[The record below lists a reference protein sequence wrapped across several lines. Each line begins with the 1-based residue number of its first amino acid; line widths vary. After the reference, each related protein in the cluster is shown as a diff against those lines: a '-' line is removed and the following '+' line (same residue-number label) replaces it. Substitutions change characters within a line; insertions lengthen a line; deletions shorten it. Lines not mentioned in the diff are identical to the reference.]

1 MIVTIPSVLNS
12 EELQKLRKLAAQ
24 VPFAEGKE
32 TAGFRAKMVKNNE
45 QMAKDAEGR
54 RELQEIVVRG
64 LANSKE
70 FRRTGMPHKIRPPL
84 ISRYRVGMSY
94 GPHVDDALM
103 GQPFQR
109 ERSDISV
116 TVFISDASEY
126 DGGELV
132 IHSPY
137 GVQEIKLP
145 AGYAVTY
152 PSNTLHE
159 VAEVTRGERLV
170 GVTWVQ
176 SYVRDERQRQ
186 ILSDMFMVREK
197 LHHLDPKGHE
207 TNLAFHI
214 HSNLIRMW
222 SET

>member
-1 MIVTIPSVLNS
+1 MIVTIPSVLSS
-12 EELQKLRKLAAQ
+12 EELQKLRQLAAKTT
-24 VPFAEGKE
+24 FAEGKE

-70 FRRTGMPHKIRPPL
+70 FRRTAMPHKIRPPL

-94 GPHVDDALM
+94 GTHVDDALM

-109 ERSDISV
+109 ERSDISC

-126 DGGELV
+126 EGGELV

-137 GVQEIKLP
+137 GMQEVKLP

-159 VAEVTRGERLV
+159 VTEVTKGERLV
-170 GVTWVQ
+170 SVTWIE

-197 LHHLDPKGHE
+197 LHAMDPKGHE